1 MNTVLVETLPIRLG
15 QFLKFADMVQDGI
28 EAKIRINEGE
38 VKVNGEIETRRG
50 KQLQHNDIVT
60 LFDMEESV
68 LKAIL
73 FLVTSSISIGSS
85 ISP

>member
-50 KQLQHNDIVT
+50 KQLQHNDVVT
-60 LFDMEESV
+60 LFDMEAQV
-68 LKAIL
+68 IHNN
-73 FLVTSSISIGSS
+73 
-85 ISP
+85 